1 MSGETKQQLSN
12 LIAENAL
19 LKRVVAD
26 MAQKPTLRD
35 KFAMAALTG
44 IVTRPAT
51 YYGGEQFAEFA
62 NDAYVIAD
70 AMLKERDDEQA

>member
-1 MSGETKQQLSN
+1 MSGETKQQLSY
-12 LIAENAL
+12 LMAENAL

-44 IVTRPAT
+44 YVSRHDEFYVDEMVKSCYIV
-51 YYGGEQFAEFA
+51 A
-62 NDAYVIAD
+62 N
-70 AMLKERDDEQA
+70 AMLKERSNEQA